1 MHHLV
6 KIKKATE
13 SKPRNILEKNQES
26 QEINFFF
33 FETQP
38 IDDSAAAIKHQ
49 K

>member
-13 SKPRNILEKNQES
+13 SKPRNILEKTKNRRKS
-26 QEINFFF
+26 FFF

-38 IDDSAAAIKHQ
+38 IDVSAAAIGHQ